1 MCAFDVPSPP
11 DSLAVRRP
19 GSVKRSCLRV
29 ATVMMLLMKSAAFA
43 YAGPCTA
50 NIAQVG
56 QQIRA
61 SQAAP
66 SGPQTIDAQLGRQ
79 PTPSMLGAA
88 RQRAAAMAAAALQR
102 ARNADASGDLAAC
115 QQALDELKD
124 IYGIE

>member
-1 MCAFDVPSPP
+1 MYAFDAPSPP
-11 DSLAVRRP
+11 ASLAVIRP
-19 GSVKRSCLRV
+19 GSVKLTCLRI
-29 ATVMMLLMKSAAFA
+29 ATAMMLLTKSAFA

-50 NIAQVG
+50 NIARVEQQIQGSQVG
-56 QQIRA
+56 
-61 SQAAP
+61 P

-88 RQRAAAMAAAALQR
+88 RQRAAAMADAAVQR
-102 ARNADASGDLAAC
+102 AHNADASGDLAAC